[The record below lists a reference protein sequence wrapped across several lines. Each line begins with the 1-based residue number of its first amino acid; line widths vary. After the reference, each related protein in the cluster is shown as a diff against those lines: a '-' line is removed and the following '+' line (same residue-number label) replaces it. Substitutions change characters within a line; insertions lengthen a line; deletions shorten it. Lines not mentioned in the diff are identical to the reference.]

1 MKYGFHIKCMQEIER
16 SFKAEGNDKQK
27 HADVSQCIVDGKC
40 IKCMKCMKC
49 IKVLVESRR
58 TTCPP
63 PT

>member
-1 MKYGFHIKCMQEIER
+1 MKYGFHIQCMQEIER
-16 SFKAEGNDKQK
+16 SFKAKGNDKQK
-27 HADVSQCIVDGKC
+27 HADVSQCIVDG
-40 IKCMKCMKC
+40 KCMKC